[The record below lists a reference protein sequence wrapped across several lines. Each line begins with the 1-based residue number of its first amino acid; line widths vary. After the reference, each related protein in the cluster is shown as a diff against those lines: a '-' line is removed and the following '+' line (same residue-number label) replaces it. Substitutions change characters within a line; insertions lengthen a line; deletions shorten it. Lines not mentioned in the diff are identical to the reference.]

1 MILSLAI
8 IIIFGL
14 LANKLFNFIKLP
26 GLLGMIILGVIIGPN
41 MLNLIDQEILNISP
55 DIRKLALLVIL
66 LRAGFGIKKDTLSKI
81 GKTAFK
87 MSFIPCVMEGLFI
100 AVAGMYI
107 LGISFVE
114 AGMLG
119 FIISAV
125 SPAVIVPQMLDLI
138 SKGKGKENGIPT
150 IILAASSIDD
160 VFAITLF
167 STFLGLYG
175 GGNISISSKLLG
187 IPISILLGGLIGL
200 IIGMLLIQLFKKFH
214 IRDTEKVLIILASSM
229 LLTNLEDALKNI
241 VPIAGLL
248 GVMVIG
254 FILLDKYP
262 ELANRLSEKFNK
274 VWVIAEIFLFVLVG
288 AQVDIKVILNSGLL
302 GLVVLIIGLIG
313 RSIGVYVSLMGSN
326 LTVKEKLFCIISFIP
341 KATVQA
347 AMGAVPLAAGVASGN
362 LILAICVLAII
373 VTAPLGAIGIKY
385 FGDKWVS

>member
-347 AMGAVPLAAGVASGN
+347 AMGAVPLAAGVASGK